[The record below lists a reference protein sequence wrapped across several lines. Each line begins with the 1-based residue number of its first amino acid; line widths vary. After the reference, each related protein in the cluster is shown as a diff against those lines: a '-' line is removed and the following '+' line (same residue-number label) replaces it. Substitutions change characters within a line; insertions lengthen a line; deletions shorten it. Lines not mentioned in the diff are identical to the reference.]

1 MKFRKVYQA
10 VLKYTLIYVVV
21 GIMIFPIYYLV
32 VSAFKSPGT
41 LFTVDIIPV
50 HPSLHFFREAISS
63 SPFLQWTMNS
73 LIVAIA
79 TCGISL
85 VIALSAAYSLA
96 RFQYRGRDLI
106 SRLILFVYM
115 FPPVLLVIPY
125 FILMNKIG
133 LRDTLSGLVVSYTTF
148 SLPFS
153 VWFLT
158 AYMRSIPRELDEAAL
173 VDGCTRIS
181 ALFRVILP
189 VIVPGVAAT
198 LVYVFLASWNEFL
211 FAYILIRTQDLRT
224 LPLGVAAYFTSMF
237 IPWGNVIASTV
248 LMSIPVMLFTLIAQ
262 RWLVMG
268 LTGGAVK
275 E

>member
-21 GIMIFPIYYLV
+21 GIMIFPIYYLIV
-32 VSAFKSPGT
+32 TAFKSPGT
-41 LFTVDIIPV
+41 LFTPDIIPV

-85 VIALSAAYSLA
+85 VIALAAAYSLA

-115 FPPVLLVIPY
+115 FPPILLVIPY
-125 FILMNKIG
+125 FILMSKIG

-198 LVYVFLASWNEFL
+198 LVYVFLVSWNEFL

-224 LPLGVAAYFTSMF
+224 LPLGVAAFFTSIF
-237 IPWGNVIASTV
+237 IPWGNVIATTV
-248 LMSIPVMLFTLIAQ
+248 LM
-262 RWLVMG
+262 
-268 LTGGAVK
+268 
-275 E
+275 

>member
-21 GIMIFPIYYLV
+21 GIMIFPIYYLIV
-32 VSAFKSPGT
+32 TAFKSPGT
-41 LFTVDIIPV
+41 LFTPDIIPV

-85 VIALSAAYSLA
+85 VIALAAAYSLA

-115 FPPVLLVIPY
+115 FPPILLVIPY
-125 FILMNKIG
+125 FILMSKIG

-198 LVYVFLASWNEFL
+198 LVYVFLVSWNEFL

-224 LPLGVAAYFTSMF
+224 LPLGVAAFFTSIF
-237 IPWGNVIASTV
+237 IPWGNVIATTV
-248 LMSIPVMLFTLIAQ
+248 LMSIPVMLFALIAQ
-262 RWLVMG
+262 KWLVMG
-268 LTGGAVK
+268 LTAGAVK

>member
-32 VSAFKSPGT
+32 VTAFKSPGT
-41 LFTVDIIPV
+41 LFTPDIIPV

-63 SPFLQWTMNS
+63 SPFLQWTINS

-85 VIALSAAYSLA
+85 VIALAAAYSLA

-115 FPPVLLVIPY
+115 FPPILLVIPY
-125 FILMNKIG
+125 FILMSRIG

-198 LVYVFLASWNEFL
+198 MVYVFLVSWNEFL

-224 LPLGVAAYFTSMF
+224 LPLGVAAFFTSIF
-237 IPWGNVIASTV
+237 IPWGNVVATTV
-248 LMSIPVMLFTLIAQ
+248 LMSIPVMLFALIAQ
-262 RWLVMG
+262 KWLVMG
-268 LTGGAVK
+268 LTAGAVK
-275 E
+275 G

>member
-10 VLKYTLIYVVV
+10 VLKHMLVYAVA

-41 LFTVDIIPV
+41 LFTPDIIPV

-63 SPFLQWTMNS
+63 SPLLQWTMNS

-79 TCGISL
+79 TCSISL
-85 VIALSAAYSLA
+85 VIALAAAYSLA

-115 FPPVLLVIPY
+115 FPPIMLVIPY
-125 FILMNKIG
+125 FVLMSKIG
-133 LRDTLSGLVVSYTTF
+133 LKDTLSGLVVSYTTF

-158 AYMRSIPRELDEAAL
+158 AYMKSIPRELDEAAL

-198 LVYVFLASWNEFL
+198 LVYVFLVSWNEFL
-211 FAYILIRTQDLRT
+211 FAYILIRTGDVRT
-224 LPLGVAAYFTSMF
+224 LPVGVAAYFTSIF
-237 IPWGNVIASTV
+237 IPWGNVIATTV
-248 LMSIPVMLFTLIAQ
+248 LMSIPVMLFSLIAQ
-262 RWLVMG
+262 KWLVMG
-268 LTGGAVK
+268 LTAGAVK
-275 E
+275 G

>member
-1 MKFRKVYQA
+1 MKFRKVYQS
-10 VLKYTLIYVVV
+10 VLKHTLIYVVV

-41 LFTVDIIPV
+41 LFTPDIIPV
-50 HPSLHFFREAISS
+50 DPSLYFFREAISS
-63 SPFLQWTMNS
+63 SPFLQWTINS

-85 VIALSAAYSLA
+85 VIAIAAAYSLA

-115 FPPVLLVIPY
+115 FPPILLVIPY

-133 LRDTLSGLVVSYTTF
+133 LRDTLSSLVLSYTTF

-158 AYMRSIPRELDEAAL
+158 AYMRNIPRELDEAAL

-198 LVYVFLASWNEFL
+198 LVYVFLVSWNEFL
-211 FAYILIRTQDLRT
+211 FAYILIRSGDLRT
-224 LPLGVAAYFTSMF
+224 LPLGVAAYLTSF
-237 IPWGNVIASTV
+237 AIPWGNVIATTV
-248 LMSIPVMLFTLIAQ
+248 LMSIPIMLFSLIAQ
-262 RWLVMG
+262 KWLVMG
-268 LTGGAVK
+268 LTAGAVK
-275 E
+275 G

>member
-32 VSAFKSPGT
+32 VTAFKSPGT
-41 LFTVDIIPV
+41 LFTPDIIPV

-85 VIALSAAYSLA
+85 VIALAAAYSLA

-106 SRLILFVYM
+106 SHLILFVYM
-115 FPPVLLVIPY
+115 FPPILLVIPY
-125 FILMNKIG
+125 FILMSRIG

-198 LVYVFLASWNEFL
+198 LVYVFLVSWNEFL

-224 LPLGVAAYFTSMF
+224 LPLGVAAFFTSIF
-237 IPWGNVIASTV
+237 IPWGNVVATTV
-248 LMSIPVMLFTLIAQ
+248 LMSIPVMLFALIAQ
-262 RWLVMG
+262 KWLVMG
-268 LTGGAVK
+268 LTAGAVK
-275 E
+275 G